1 MPITVSKLKDG
12 TLKLGTTPE
21 LDVSCQVTNCRITS
35 SYSDDGNTLTTLCGD
50 TAPPARKLDGRQLAG
65 TVVQDFDKQATA
77 GGVIDYLWLHEL
89 EDTAFHVHPEPGRR
103 AGHRRHRHPRGT
115 RRQLRRRR
123 RRAADVR
130 LLLDDRRRRHPH
142 LHAVS
147 TP

>member
-65 TVVQDFDKQATA
+65 TVVQDFDKQASA

-89 EDTAFHVHPEPGRR
+89 EDTPFTFTPNLAGAPVIAGTVTLEVPGDSY
-103 AGHRRHRHPRGT
+103 GGDVGGQLTSDFSWTIVGDVT
-115 RRQLRRRR
+115 RTY
-123 RRAADVR
+123 
-130 LLLDDRRRRHPH
+130 
-142 LHAVS
+142 